1 MTPFP
6 LHEAAQSCARLF
18 QWPQEC
24 SCRKLAQES
33 NPASE
38 YRWGVSAACPLTG
51 NFCSI
56 SFENTRLLIAQR
68 IVILCC
74 PLYRVFTGHRAR
86 QLRWQGQE
94 LSAAEMGQK
103 LQLLRVRMHV
113 SVLGSLL
120 KASDYFSHASLP
132 QEAQCRELSRSL
144 EDAACCRPAT
154 FAIPSIVQGCFMHLS
169 IHSLCAD
176 DIKKQKQE
184 EHAAGKPTLDS
195 PSPNGQL
202 LSVSD
207 YLHCDGKLR

>member
-1 MTPFP
+1 
-6 LHEAAQSCARLF
+6 
-18 QWPQEC
+18 
-24 SCRKLAQES
+24 
-33 NPASE
+33 
-38 YRWGVSAACPLTG
+38 
-51 NFCSI
+51 
-56 SFENTRLLIAQR
+56 
-68 IVILCC
+68 
-74 PLYRVFTGHRAR
+74 
-86 QLRWQGQE
+86 
-94 LSAAEMGQK
+94 MGQK

-207 YLHCDGKLR
+207 YLHCDGKLRRSLENFHCLQSKRKRLMRSPSRTRSSSLMRWRT